1 MQPGGIISAIVIG
14 LVVGLLG
21 RLVVPGK
28 QSIGVI
34 LTIVLG
40 LVGSF
45 LGAFLTYKVAGTDV
59 GFVTVLIVQ
68 VAVTAVLLVL
78 LTTATRR
85 GAKR

>member
-1 MQPGGIISAIVIG
+1 MQVTGIISAIVIG

-34 LTIVLG
+34 LTVVLG

-45 LGAFLTYKVAGTDV
+45 VGGYLAYRFTTSFLP
-59 GFVTVLIVQ
+59 VLITQ
-68 VAVTAVLLVL
+68 VAVTAVLIVL
-78 LTTATRR
+78 FSVATRR
-85 GAKR
+85 GSTRR